1 MIEID
6 LMIFDFD
13 GTLVSSGKDL
23 AASVNHT
30 LKAFGIAAMETGK
43 IIGFIGDGARK
54 LIERSLGNGFND
66 RFDEAMEIFLS
77 HYSEHMMDTTK
88 LYPGVP
94 EVLDHFHYK
103 KKLILTNKHYDFTLR
118 ISEELKIADHFDDII
133 GADSTPYKKPDYRL
147 VPPLLKKYRAK
158 NDRTVVVGDGT
169 NDIMLAKN
177 AGVLSC
183 AFLNGLSSSDHLLSL
198 KPDFSCED
206 ILELNELFC

>member
-30 LKAFGIAAMETGK
+30 LKAFGIAEMETGQ

-54 LIERSLGNGFND
+54 LIERSLGDGFSD

-77 HYSEHMMDTTK
+77 HYSEHMMDTTT
-88 LYPGVP
+88 LYPGVL

-103 KKLILTNKHYDFTLR
+103 KKLILTNKHYDFTLKM
-118 ISEELKIADHFDDII
+118 SEKLKIADHFDDII
-133 GADSTPYKKPDYRL
+133 GADSTPHKKPDPHL

-158 NDRTVVVGDGT
+158 NDRAVVIGDGT

-183 AFLNGLSSSDHLLSL
+183 AILNGLSSSDHLLSL
-198 KPDFSCED
+198 KPDFSCKD
-206 ILELNELFC
+206 ILELKDMFF